1 MGKDLAYF
9 MENPDEFEGLSDEDR
24 MLLSNGEAIEG
35 EISGDSPA
43 ADETQVEDPQVEKG
57 AEQDAPAPVV
67 VAKDGVHTIPFEEL
81 QRARDEARLWQS
93 RAEAAEA
100 AEAARQVQ
108 ADPPADTVDIKALRR
123 ELREATLLED
133 ESRIDELESQID
145 AELARRAESAAIQVV
160 ERRNAEQAL
169 ASEQA
174 EIERAASSMV
184 AKYPALDHTKP
195 DTANVEAIAM
205 VQTLSAMYAQ
215 QGRGRSQALVDAVG
229 RVATLFGFDAAIPDG
244 NADAAAKIPAAP
256 TPPADEIP
264 AIPDG
269 NADAAAKADKVI
281 AAASAKAKVPSSM
294 AGIPAAPTPPAD
306 EIQALSQMSTQQIQD
321 KMMDM
326 PREKIMALL
335 ARQM

>member
-93 RAEAAEA
+93 RAEA

-244 NADAAAKIPAAP
+244 NADAAAK
-256 TPPADEIP
+256 
-264 AIPDG
+264 
-269 NADAAAKADKVI
+269 ADKVI
-281 AAASAKAKVPSSM
+281 AAASAKANVPSSM

>member
-1 MGKDLAYF
+1 MERLMGKDLAYF

-100 AEAARQVQ
+100 ARQVQ

-123 ELREATLLED
+123 ELREATLVED

-145 AELARRAESAAIQVV
+145 AELARRAESAAIRVV

-244 NADAAAKIPAAP
+244 NADAAAK
-256 TPPADEIP
+256 
-264 AIPDG
+264 
-269 NADAAAKADKVI
+269 ADKVI